1 VYNETSAKKKLM
13 ATVDSGIKKLDA
25 QKARVDKA
33 KDDAQT
39 QLTDIKANRELVKVQ
54 KITDKLATQLVDMK
68 TALQSTMAVA
78 SDSKTETKSLDDLVA
93 GQASKVD
100 DADFNKIMGK

>member
-1 VYNETSAKKKLM
+1 
-13 ATVDSGIKKLDA
+13 
-25 QKARVDKA
+25 
-33 KDDAQT
+33 
-39 QLTDIKANRELVKVQ
+39 
-54 KITDKLATQLVDMK
+54 MK

-100 DADFNKIMGK
+100 DTDFNKIMGK